1 MKRKGTNKEPPPDE
15 AFSPDPSSEDDDTDI
30 DDDSGE
36 DSTVHNQKFWSSD
49 KNTMASP
56 TPPSVHSPSARPTRQ
71 AAQKASEVITS
82 YNEDLPDGM
91 MDNTDLLTEALAPMK
106 SDDKDDHKAWV
117 ELESDPA
124 YFSGVLK
131 DLGVKDV
138 KIQELFAVSIEEV
151 EHLPQPVYGF
161 VFLCRY
167 AGEDQE
173 GTKPAPQDLWFAN
186 QTMANGCATVAL
198 INIVMNQSSIVLG
211 PTLTSFKAETAPVA
225 PLVRGYRLDSH
236 PFIRQAHNA
245 FARRIE
251 HLNADLCLHNEYED
265 EGGDPDA
272 AAAKRKKQQA
282 SAAKRRHPPKKKA
295 KKAEEDVCHYK
306 AFLFQGGQ
314 VWVLD
319 GLEENP
325 VSLGPATEDTWLGL
339 ALDGINAKMQNAGEL
354 VNVLA
359 VCRSPSHGLRAQLL
373 DNIAQ
378 LSVVRAAIPVDERP
392 AMDPDRMCQL
402 PGEKA
407 ISDDKLVTFHITRE
421 ELDRAL
427 ADAANTSP
435 GATVEKLR
443 MLEAEQTQL
452 QADYTMEVIND
463 QGEEARA
470 EERKQDFGAAIHKWV
485 QKLAEK
491 KALQGLVEGQVQK
504 A

>member
-1 MKRKGTNKEPPPDE
+1 
-15 AFSPDPSSEDDDTDI
+15 
-30 DDDSGE
+30 
-36 DSTVHNQKFWSSD
+36 
-49 KNTMASP
+49 
-56 TPPSVHSPSARPTRQ
+56 
-71 AAQKASEVITS
+71 
-82 YNEDLPDGM
+82 
-91 MDNTDLLTEALAPMK
+91 
-106 SDDKDDHKAWV
+106 
-117 ELESDPA
+117 
-124 YFSGVLK
+124 
-131 DLGVKDV
+131 
-138 KIQELFAVSIEEV
+138 
-151 EHLPQPVYGF
+151 
-161 VFLCRY
+161 
-167 AGEDQE
+167 
-173 GTKPAPQDLWFAN
+173 
-186 QTMANGCATVAL
+186 MANGCATVAL
-198 INIVMNQSSIVLG
+198 INIVMNQPSIVLG

-272 AAAKRKKQQA
+272 AAAKRKRQQA
-282 SAAKRRHPPKKKA
+282 SATKRRNPPKKKA

-325 VSLGPATEDTWLGL
+325 VSLGPATEETWLSL

-373 DNIAQ
+373 ANIAQ
-378 LSVVRAAIPVDERP
+378 LSAVCAALPMDERP
-392 AMDPDRMCQL
+392 HMDPDRIIQL
-402 PGEKA
+402 PGEKP
-407 ISDDKLVTFHITRE
+407 ISEDKLATFHITRE
-421 ELDRAL
+421 DLDRAL
-427 ADAANTSP
+427 ADTANTSC

-443 MLEAEQTQL
+443 MLEVEQAQL
-452 QADYTMEVIND
+452 QADYTMEVING

-485 QKLAEK
+485 QKLAEN
-491 KALQGLVEGQVQK
+491 KALQGLVEGQL
-504 A
+504 